1 MKVLELKGYK
11 SLRAF
16 NAFHTLMLGMKM
28 LPMYMGESYETFYG
42 RLQEMSES
50 EQGKMIREAALFVN
64 LSKEEVDA
72 LVGFCCDKNGVPYE
86 ASNIKNLSPDQLI
99 DVIVA
104 VSQEIIKIKI
114 DLVTDEQK
122 KN

>member
-1 MKVLELKGYK
+1 
-11 SLRAF
+11 
-16 NAFHTLMLGMKM
+16 M